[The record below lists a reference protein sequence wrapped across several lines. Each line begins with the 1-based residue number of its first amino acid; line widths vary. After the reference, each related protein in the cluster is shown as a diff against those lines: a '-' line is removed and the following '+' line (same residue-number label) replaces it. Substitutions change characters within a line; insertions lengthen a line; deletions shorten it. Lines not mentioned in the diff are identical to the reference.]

1 MSEHTFPSRVKCDSR
16 KIIVTRLQK
25 SCQERSIEIG
35 VVVDNLHVAAGSAPS
50 PEREPSAFEAEKHK
64 LRKKDRMLAVGK

>member
-25 SCQERSIEIG
+25 SCRERSIEIG
-35 VVVDNLHVAAGSAPS
+35 VVVDDLHVAAERGPS
-50 PEREPSAFEAEKHK
+50 PEREPSVLGAEKDEM
-64 LRKKDRMLAVGK
+64 RKKDRVLAVGK